1 MKSFIKNQT
10 LLIHYHLECTTAATK
25 ATKYCHQNVLR
36 RDTDNYS
43 YFLPNPKQPNHC
55 GKTNT
60 MTQSK
65 ATTPI
70 IIFIKSLILLLSRLI
85 THAGVEYAKFC
96 QVLR

>member
-43 YFLPNPKQPNHC
+43 YFLPNPKQPNHW
-55 GKTNT
+55 
-60 MTQSK
+60 SK
-65 ATTPI
+65 PNKSNQNESCYFYYNDNVH
-70 IIFIKSLILLLSRLI
+70 IFRGLISGM
-85 THAGVEYAKFC
+85 A
-96 QVLR
+96 